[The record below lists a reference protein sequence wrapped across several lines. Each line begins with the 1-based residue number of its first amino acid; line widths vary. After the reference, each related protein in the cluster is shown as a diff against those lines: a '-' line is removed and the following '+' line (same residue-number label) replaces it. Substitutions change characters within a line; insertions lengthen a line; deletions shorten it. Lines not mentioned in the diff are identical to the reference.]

1 MNAREIN
8 RLTKNYGKSRG
19 ISDLDLTVERG
30 EFFGFIGPNGA
41 GKSTTIRAMLGLLK
55 PTSGS
60 VSVLGMNSRELTSI
74 LSRIGYLPSE
84 NTYYPGMRV
93 RDVLKLSAA
102 LHKTDSV
109 GEAERLCDILQLDTS
124 KKASE
129 LSYGNRKKL
138 SIVCALAHSPEL
150 LILDEPTGGLDPL
163 MQNAFFDILRE
174 KNSQGTTVFFSSH
187 ILSEVQNNCT
197 RTAVIKEGRII
208 ACDCVDKL
216 KAANV
221 KRIRFTGNAPLD
233 NLTGIR
239 NFETDGKTVS
249 FLFSG
254 DMNSLISILAE
265 GTIEDLEIHEPDLE
279 ETFMHYY
286 EEV

>member
-1 MNAREIN
+1 MNAIEIN

-19 ISDLDLTVERG
+19 ITDLDLTVERG

-174 KNSQGTTVFFSSH
+174 KNSQGTTIFFSSH

-221 KRIRFTGNAPLD
+221 KRVRFTGNAPLD
-233 NLTGIR
+233 NLAGIR

-249 FLFSG
+249 FLFNG

-265 GTIEDLEIHEPDLE
+265 GTTEDLEIHEPDLE

>member
-1 MNAREIN
+1 MNAIEIN

-19 ISDLDLTVERG
+19 ITDLDLTVERG

-174 KNSQGTTVFFSSH
+174 KNSQGTTIFFSSH

-249 FLFSG
+249 FLFNG

-265 GTIEDLEIHEPDLE
+265 GTTEDLEIHEPDLE

>member
-1 MNAREIN
+1 MNAIEIN

-19 ISDLDLTVERG
+19 VTELDLTVERG

-41 GKSTTIRAMLGLLK
+41 GKSTAIRTMLGLLK

-60 VSVLGMNSRELTSI
+60 VSVLGMNSGQLTSI

-84 NTYYPGMRV
+84 NAYYPGMRV
-93 RDVLKLSAA
+93 RDVLKLSAG
-102 LHKTDSV
+102 LRKTDS
-109 GEAERLCDILQLDTS
+109 GREAERLCDILQLDTS

-129 LSYGNRKKL
+129 LSFGNRKKL
-138 SIVCALAHSPEL
+138 SIVCALAHNPEL

-174 KNSQGTTVFFSSH
+174 KNSRGTTIFFSSH

-197 RTAVIKEGRII
+197 RTAVIKDGRII
-208 ACDCVDKL
+208 ACDSVDKL

-221 KRIRFTGNAPLD
+221 KRVKFTGNAPLD
-233 NLTGIR
+233 NLPGIR
-239 NFETDGKTVS
+239 KFETDGKTVS
-249 FLFSG
+249 FLYSG
-254 DMNSLISILAE
+254 DLNRLVRILAE
-265 GTIEDLEIHEPDLE
+265 GNTEDLEIHEPDLE

>member
-1 MNAREIN
+1 MNAIEIN

-19 ISDLDLTVERG
+19 ITDLDLTVERG

-41 GKSTTIRAMLGLLK
+41 GKSTIIRAMLGLLK

-254 DMNSLISILAE
+254 DMNSLIRILAD